1 MTSFFLSEAD
11 KRVGIAT
18 GYNQTV
24 CKVEE
29 KESRA
34 ERDPLKQ
41 AGITII
47 SLWEHERHWRA
58 LRHYWNKSNT
68 RT

>member
-24 CKVEE
+24 CKVEG
-29 KESRA
+29 K
-34 ERDPLKQ
+34 
-41 AGITII
+41 
-47 SLWEHERHWRA
+47 
-58 LRHYWNKSNT
+58 
-68 RT
+68 